1 MQTRSGGS
9 KLYARRR
16 LRASL
21 LAALRRI
28 ERSASPLRAMPAH
41 DAWALIGHGCLQ
53 ALQASEARRAQ
64 AETWLQQEREA
75 AAASAEQ
82 KRQEHVRLAS
92 VRVWAVRRAHVARG

>member
-1 MQTRSGGS
+1 MQTRSESS
-9 KLYARRR
+9 KPYARRR

-21 LAALRRI
+21 RAALRWI
-28 ERSASPLRAMPAH
+28 GRSASPLWAMPAH
-41 DAWALIGHGCLQ
+41 DAGVLAGHGCVQ

-82 KRQEHVRLAS
+82 KRLEHVRLAS
-92 VRVWAVRRAHVARG
+92 VSVWALERAHVARG